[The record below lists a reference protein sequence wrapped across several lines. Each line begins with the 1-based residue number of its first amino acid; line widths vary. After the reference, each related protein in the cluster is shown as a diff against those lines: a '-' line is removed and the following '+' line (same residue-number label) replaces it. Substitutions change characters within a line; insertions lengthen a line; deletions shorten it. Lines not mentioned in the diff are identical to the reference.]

1 MWKTLILCIQP
12 SFLSSQIYIL
22 NIYYEKLFSMDISIF
37 TLILIVSKKIGSHFA
52 KFPALIE
59 TTTILIFIPPS
70 SPPPPSTPQFQGH
83 CKKLKV
89 ILSSN
94 SSYIWQSH
102 ILISVQGRLSNLTK
116 MEELQKPEV
125 TVCWKDTIEQCNLEM
140 LAYPMWV

>member
-1 MWKTLILCIQP
+1 MKKSWSLVFKATFILNPEKTSVSALRKCMRKTLILCIQP

-22 NIYYEKLFSMDISIF
+22 NIYYEKLFSMDISGVSVSFEVDRKTTKQEANESSIF

-94 SSYIWQSH
+94 SSYI
-102 ILISVQGRLSNLTK
+102 
-116 MEELQKPEV
+116 
-125 TVCWKDTIEQCNLEM
+125 
-140 LAYPMWV
+140 